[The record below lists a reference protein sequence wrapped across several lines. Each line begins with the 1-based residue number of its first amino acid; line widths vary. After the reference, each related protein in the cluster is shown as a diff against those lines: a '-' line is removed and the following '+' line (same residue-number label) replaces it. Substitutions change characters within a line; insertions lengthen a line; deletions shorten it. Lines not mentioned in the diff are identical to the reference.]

1 MSWSGRGEGSCAS
14 AICLGLIYPP
24 LPHPTLV
31 APISQIKLVL
41 TDRKISKISS
51 SVFIIVEIAI
61 FELKPSPTAFL
72 WIYFL
77 PIIVVNGTIYSIAKG
92 TIRLEHKS
100 PH

>member
-24 LPHPTLV
+24 LPNPTPV
-31 APISQIKLVL
+31 VPISQIKLVL
-41 TDRKISKISS
+41 IDRKISKISS

-61 FELKPSPTAFL
+61 FELKSSPTAFL

-77 PIIVVNGTIYSIAKG
+77 PIMVVNGTIYSIAKG
-92 TIRLEHKS
+92 TTCLEHKS